1 MNIDARRAIVTGS
14 LQSEGWLVSAMN
26 CRGADG
32 PRENDCHTPHSGPWN
47 LASESSL
54 ASPVDCRAG
63 NEKREIVSQRVM
75 GLLNADCAT
84 KCVETSLHEI
94 EKTRLLASQGRG
106 LLATFGVTTSPQ
118 PSAHRV
124 RHSASGSTA
133 DINSVLESQIL
144 YPKSLYKEQNFGTKK
159 IVFEI
164 SPHAHS

>member
-1 MNIDARRAIVTGS
+1 
-14 LQSEGWLVSAMN
+14 MN

-32 PRENDCHTPHSGPWN
+32 PKENDCHMPHSCPWN

-63 NEKREIVSQRVM
+63 NGKREIVSQRVM

-84 KCVETSLHEI
+84 KCVETSLHET

-118 PSAHRV
+118 PSAHRAPL
-124 RHSASGSTA
+124 SASGSTA
-133 DINSVLESQIL
+133 DVNPALESQKL
-144 YPKSLYKEQNFGTKK
+144 YPKSVYEEQNFGTKK
-159 IVFEI
+159 WCLR
-164 SPHAHS
+164 